1 MPCSIAQTLDIIGEF
16 WTLLILR
23 DLFLGNR
30 RFSRL
35 EANLGISKKVL
46 SDRLKTLLAAEII
59 QQKSTKQSGG
69 WLEYHL
75 TEKGEA
81 LGPVLLALMAWGDH
95 WVFNDKVP
103 IQIIHK
109 NCNHPT
115 KPGEN
120 CSHCGEPINFN
131 SVSGIPS
138 AGMNKKEA
146 AQWKSFRESI
156 DK

>member
-1 MPCSIAQTLDIIGEF
+1 MPCSIAQTLDIIGEW

-23 DLFLGNR
+23 DLLLGNR

-75 TEKGEA
+75 TKKGEA
-81 LGPVLLALMAWGDH
+81 LGPALLALMAWGDR
-95 WVFNDKVP
+95 WIFNGKVP
-103 IQIIHK
+103 IQLTHK
-109 NCNHPT
+109 NCGHPT

-120 CSHCGEPINFN
+120 CSHCGEPINFTCL
-131 SVSGIPS
+131 SGAPG

-146 AQWKSFRESI
+146 IKWKSFRESI
-156 DK
+156 AE